1 MKMVTKTP
9 AEIKQIAEDVRAEY
23 SEDNLTKAGHVS
35 YVRFTVNDILYSW
48 KVGKPL
54 TVEPQRYIKLNVN
67 DLTEETLQNLI
78 DELET
83 MKALSAILSPPV
95 EKKEKKKKGLHY

>member
-1 MKMVTKTP
+1 MANKTP
-9 AEIKQIAEDVRAEY
+9 SEIKQIAKDVQEAY
-23 SEDNLTKAGHVS
+23 SEDNLTKNGHIS
-35 YVRFTVNDILYSW
+35 YVRFTVNDVLYSW

-67 DLTEETLQNLI
+67 NLTKETLQNLI

-83 MKALSAILSPPV
+83 MKALSEILSPPT
-95 EKKEKKKKGLHY
+95 EKKEKKKKGLNY